1 MIQNFSIPALHQERD
16 GIVSG
21 DRTLSVNISDFVTSL
36 FLLLVL
42 GVAYPSNAAESFDQ
56 FIAGA
61 KKEAEL
67 VIVSGA
73 ETFGGRKGFAELE
86 AAFNKKYGL
95 KSRINFTPGPE
106 MNAMAA
112 RAITEVKAGRT
123 SSDFY
128 LGSQSHFGL
137 LHQEK
142 VLENVD
148 WPGIFPWITKE
159 MEVLPNESV
168 LVYTSING
176 ILYNSNLLP
185 KEKAPKSYMDL
196 IDLQLSPTWAGKL
209 AIPPYVGWLSDLS
222 LIWGQEKVK
231 DFARKLVAISGGR
244 LRNGEEE
251 RIVSGEFPLM
261 ANIGGA
267 LNHMWNW
274 QAKGAPLVAVPGS
287 TPPITSY
294 LQLGVLNKS
303 PHPSVAKLF
312 VAFMTSKEAQV
323 IVEKYDGR
331 TTHLLEGTRLA
342 KYLRENRIKLQ
353 NPADAKA
360 AYLKSEGGEGL
371 RFKEELAK
379 ILKQ

>member
-1 MIQNFSIPALHQERD
+1 
-16 GIVSG
+16 
-21 DRTLSVNISDFVTSL
+21 
-36 FLLLVL
+36 
-42 GVAYPSNAAESFDQ
+42 
-56 FIAGA
+56 
-61 KKEAEL
+61 
-67 VIVSGA
+67 
-73 ETFGGRKGFAELE
+73 
-86 AAFNKKYGL
+86 
-95 KSRINFTPGPE
+95 
-106 MNAMAA
+106 MAA
-112 RAITEVKAGRT
+112 PAIAEVKVGRT
-123 SSDFY
+123 STDFY
-128 LGSQSHFGL
+128 LRYQSHFGL

-142 VLENVD
+142 VLDNVD

-176 ILYNSNLLP
+176 LLYNSNLLP

-231 DFARKLVAISGGR
+231 DFTRKLVALSGGR

-274 QAKGAPLVAVPGS
+274 QAKGAPLVAVSGS
-287 TPPITSY
+287 ERRPLHTY
-294 LQLGVLNKS
+294 LQLGVLKKS
-303 PHPSVAKLF
+303 AHPNLAKLF

-331 TTHLLEGTRLA
+331 TTHLIEGTRLA
-342 KYLRENRIKLQ
+342 KYVRENRIKLQ
-353 NPADAKA
+353 NPVRRWLRTSRAKV
-360 AYLKSEGGEGL
+360 
-371 RFKEELAK
+371 AK
-379 ILKQ
+379 VYDQRRLS

>member
-1 MIQNFSIPALHQERD
+1 MGSRIPKIRKRD
-16 GIVSG
+16 ATMGANK
-21 DRTLSVNISDFVTSL
+21 TLRASTLNILATL
-36 FLLLVL
+36 FLLLAL
-42 GVAYPSNAAESFDQ
+42 AITHPAKAAESLDQ
-56 FIAGA
+56 LIGGA
-61 KKEAEL
+61 RKEGEL
-67 VIVSGA
+67 VLVAGA

-86 AAFNKKYGL
+86 ATFNNKFGL
-95 KSRINFTPGPE
+95 KARINFTPGPE

-112 RAITEVKAGRT
+112 RVIAEVKAGRT
-123 SSDFY
+123 STDFY

-142 VLENVD
+142 VLESVD
-148 WPGIFPWITKE
+148 WPGTFPWITKE

-176 ILYNSNLLP
+176 ILYNSNLISQD
-185 KEKAPKSYMDL
+185 KAPKSYVDL
-196 IDLQLSPTWAGKL
+196 IDHHLSPTWAGKL

-231 DFARKLVAISGGR
+231 DFTRKLVALSGGR

-251 RIVSGEFPLM
+251 RIVSGEFPLI

-287 TPPITSY
+287 TPPVTSY
-294 LQLGVLNKS
+294 LQLGVLKKS
-303 PHPSVAKLF
+303 AHPSLAKLF
-312 VAFMTSKEAQV
+312 VAFMASKEAQA
-323 IVEKYDGR
+323 IVERYDGR
-331 TTHLLEGTRLA
+331 TTHLVEGTRLA

-353 NPADAKA
+353 NPAEAMA

>member
-1 MIQNFSIPALHQERD
+1 M
-16 GIVSG
+16 SG
-21 DRTLSVNISDFVTSL
+21 NRTLSVNTSDVVTTL
-36 FLLLVL
+36 FLLSAL
-42 GVAYPSNAAESFDQ
+42 GIAHPSKAAETLDQ
-56 FIAGA
+56 LIAGA
-61 KKEAEL
+61 KKEGEL
-67 VIVSGA
+67 VLVAGA

-86 AAFNKKYGL
+86 AAFNKKFGL
-95 KSRINFTPGPE
+95 KARINFTPGPE

-112 RAITEVKAGRT
+112 RVIAEVKAGRT
-123 SSDFY
+123 STDFY

-142 VLENVD
+142 VLETVD

-176 ILYNSNLLP
+176 ILYNSNLIP
-185 KEKAPKSYMDL
+185 KEKSPKSYTDL
-196 IDLQLSPTWAGKL
+196 IDPHLSPTWAGKL

-231 DFARKLVAISGGR
+231 DFARKLVALSGGR

-251 RIVSGEFPLM
+251 RIVSGEFPLI

-274 QAKGAPLVAVPGS
+274 QAKGAPLAAVPGS
-287 TPPITSY
+287 TPPVTSY
-294 LQLGVLNKS
+294 LQLGVLKKS
-303 PHPSVAKLF
+303 VHSNLAKLF
-312 VAFMTSKEAQV
+312 VAFMTSKEAQA

-331 TTHLLEGTRLA
+331 TTHLVEGTRLA

-353 NPADAKA
+353 NPAEAMA

>member
-1 MIQNFSIPALHQERD
+1 GSM
-16 GIVSG
+16 
-21 DRTLSVNISDFVTSL
+21 SVNKTPSANTLNIVTTL
-36 FLLLVL
+36 FLLLAL
-42 GVAYPSNAAESFDQ
+42 GITHPSNAAESLDQ

-61 KKEAEL
+61 KKEGEL
-67 VIVSGA
+67 ALVAGS

-86 AAFNKKYGL
+86 AAFNKKFGL
-95 KSRINFTPGPE
+95 KARINFTPGPE

-196 IDLQLSPTWAGKL
+196 IDLQLSPT
-209 AIPPYVGWLSDLS
+209 
-222 LIWGQEKVK
+222 
-231 DFARKLVAISGGR
+231 
-244 LRNGEEE
+244 
-251 RIVSGEFPLM
+251 
-261 ANIGGA
+261 
-267 LNHMWNW
+267 
-274 QAKGAPLVAVPGS
+274 
-287 TPPITSY
+287 
-294 LQLGVLNKS
+294 
-303 PHPSVAKLF
+303 
-312 VAFMTSKEAQV
+312 
-323 IVEKYDGR
+323 
-331 TTHLLEGTRLA
+331 
-342 KYLRENRIKLQ
+342 
-353 NPADAKA
+353 
-360 AYLKSEGGEGL
+360 
-371 RFKEELAK
+371 
-379 ILKQ
+379 

>member
-1 MIQNFSIPALHQERD
+1 MISHE
-16 GIVSG
+16 
-21 DRTLSVNISDFVTSL
+21 TLRVNTSDVVTILS
-36 FLLLVL
+36 LLLAL
-42 GVAYPSNAAESFDQ
+42 GVTHPSNAAENVDQ

-61 KKEAEL
+61 KKEGEL
-67 VIVSGA
+67 ALVAGS

-86 AAFNKKYGL
+86 AAFNKKFGL
-95 KSRINFTPGPE
+95 KARINFTPGPE

-112 RAITEVKAGRT
+112 RAIAEVKAGRT
-123 SSDFY
+123 STDFY

-185 KEKAPKSYMDL
+185 KERAPKSYMDL
-196 IDLQLSPTWAGKL
+196 IDPKLSPTWAGKL

-231 DFARKLVAISGGR
+231 DFARKLVALSGGR

-287 TPPITSY
+287 TPPVTSY
-294 LQLGVLNKS
+294 LQLGVLKKS
-303 PHPSVAKLF
+303 AHPNLAKLF

-331 TTHLLEGTRLA
+331 TTHLIEGTRLA
-342 KYLRENRIKLQ
+342 KYLREHRIKLQ
-353 NPADAKA
+353 NPAEAMT

-371 RFKEELAK
+371 RFKEDLAK

>member
-1 MIQNFSIPALHQERD
+1 M
-16 GIVSG
+16 SG
-21 DRTLSVNISDFVTSL
+21 HKILRVNTSHLVTVL
-36 FLLLVL
+36 FLLLTL
-42 GVAYPSNAAESFDQ
+42 GLTHLSNAAESFDQ

-61 KKEAEL
+61 KKEGEL
-67 VIVSGA
+67 VIVAGS

-86 AAFNKKYGL
+86 AAFNKKFGL
-95 KSRINFTPGPE
+95 KSRINFTRGPE

-159 MEVLPNESV
+159 MEVLPTESV

-231 DFARKLVAISGGR
+231 DFARKLVALSGGR

-294 LQLGVLNKS
+294 LQLGVLKKS
-303 PHPSVAKLF
+303 AHPNLAKLF

-331 TTHLLEGTRLA
+331 TTHLVEGTRLA

-353 NPADAKA
+353 NPADAMA

>member
-1 MIQNFSIPALHQERD
+1 MSSGPKTLRLNTSRVVAILFSWL
-16 GIVSG
+16 
-21 DRTLSVNISDFVTSL
+21 T
-36 FLLLVL
+36 L
-42 GVAYPSNAAESFDQ
+42 GVTHLSNAGESFDQ

-61 KKEAEL
+61 KKEEKL
-67 VIVSGA
+67 VLVDVS
-73 ETFGGRKGFAELE
+73 ETFGGRKGFDELE
-86 AAFNKKYGL
+86 AAFNKKFGH
-95 KSRINFTPGPE
+95 KTRINVTHGPQ

-148 WPGIFPWITKE
+148 WAGIFPWITKE
-159 MEVLPNESV
+159 MEVLPTESV

-231 DFARKLVAISGGR
+231 DFARKLVALSGGR

-251 RIVSGEFPLM
+251 RIVSGEF
-261 ANIGGA
+261 
-267 LNHMWNW
+267 
-274 QAKGAPLVAVPGS
+274 
-287 TPPITSY
+287 
-294 LQLGVLNKS
+294 
-303 PHPSVAKLF
+303 
-312 VAFMTSKEAQV
+312 
-323 IVEKYDGR
+323 
-331 TTHLLEGTRLA
+331 
-342 KYLRENRIKLQ
+342 
-353 NPADAKA
+353 
-360 AYLKSEGGEGL
+360 
-371 RFKEELAK
+371 
-379 ILKQ
+379 